1 MAQHVSNSLQDAAA
15 GRVRGNREMDVF
27 LVAGSTS
34 AGMAKSP
41 ITTPT
46 SGGAFSKH
54 SMPKP

>member
-1 MAQHVSNSLQDAAA
+1 MPPRDGSA
-15 GRVRGNREMDVF
+15 GTREMDVF
-27 LVAGSTS
+27 LIAGSTS

-46 SGGAFSKH
+46 SGGAFSEH